1 MYVKNVLG
9 DRKAILILLGP
20 ALLVYTLVKLVPV
33 FWSLGLTFFSGNPLG
48 GFEFNGVGN
57 FVRFFNDPQ
66 AMSALGFTL
75 KYAIVISVG
84 QILLGYGLALLY
96 VFVLKNASNFIRTVV
111 FFPTIL
117 PTVAVALLFKSLFAV
132 GDQQG
137 PVNAGFQIIG
147 LESVDWFATGDGT
160 FTVAII
166 MELWRSMG
174 FFAVLLYAGLLDIPD
189 ETLESAR
196 LDGASGWRLVRHIV
210 IPLSLP
216 VLLSSIVFS
225 ANNTLKVF
233 DTVLALNNGG
243 PGGETTPLTLYMY
256 RTVFSYSDYGYGS
269 TIAFVL
275 TIMCFLVTLFIF
287 RSARRD
293 NTTA

>member
-1 MYVKNVLG
+1 VKNVLG
-9 DRKAILILLGP
+9 DRKAILIQLGP

-33 FWSLGLTFFSGNPLG
+33 FWSLGLTFFTGNPLG

-57 FVRFFNDPQ
+57 FVRFVNDPQ
-66 AMSALGFTL
+66 ALSALGFTL

-96 VFVLKNASNFIRTVV
+96 VFVLKNASNFVRTVV

-216 VLLSSIVFS
+216 VLLSSVVFS

-269 TIAFVL
+269 TIALVL

>member
-1 MYVKNVLG
+1 MHVKNVLG
-9 DRKAILILLGP
+9 DKKAILILLGP

-33 FWSLGLTFFSGNPLG
+33 FWSLGLTFFTGNPLG

-57 FVRFFNDPQ
+57 FVRFFTDPQ

-216 VLLSSIVFS
+216 VLLSSVVFS

>member
-66 AMSALGFTL
+66 AMAALGFTL